1 MQIVKTELDGVLIVE
16 PKVFGDSRGYFFES
30 FSQRDFEQQTGLT
43 GVRFV
48 QDNESFSGKGVLRGL
63 HFQKGASAQAKLVRV
78 VRGAVQDV
86 AVDLRPDSP
95 TFGRSVSVILT
106 GENKRSFFI
115 PKGFAHGFLV
125 LEEGTIFQYKC
136 DAFYEP
142 SAEGSVRWDDPDLAI
157 DWALDGIEPL
167 LSEKDKRAPLLRE
180 CLQELR

>member
-1 MQIVKTELDGVLIVE
+1 MQVIKTELDGVVILE
-16 PKVFGDSRGYFFES
+16 PTVFGDSRGYFFES

-43 GVRFV
+43 GIRFV

-63 HFQKGASAQAKLVRV
+63 HFQKGTSAQAKLVRV

-86 AVDLRPDSP
+86 AVDLRPESP
-95 TFGRSVSVILT
+95 TFGRYVSVILT

-125 LEEGTIFQYKC
+125 LEDDTVFQYKC
-136 DAFYEP
+136 DEFYHPE
-142 SAEGSVRWDDPDLAI
+142 AEGSVRWNDPDLGI
-157 DWALDGIEPL
+157 RWELDGTDPH